1 MNSYDKL
8 NRIGEGAY
16 GTVYR
21 AIDKQT
27 NNIVA
32 LKKVGDRQTDKQTD
46 RQPASGSW
54 HAHTSPGLT
63 RTFSGLFA
71 QGAQFSR
78 AS

>member
-27 NNIVA
+27 SSIVA
-32 LKKVGDRQTDKQTD
+32 LKKVGRETNK
-46 RQPASGSW
+46 RRSVHS
-54 HAHTSPGLT
+54 
-63 RTFSGLFA
+63 
-71 QGAQFSR
+71 SR
-78 AS
+78 DTI